1 MTRES
6 HIIERLLPAGSGG
19 CLHLPRDA
27 SSRRYGSPFRPAFFT
42 EIFNN

>member
-1 MTRES
+1 MAAAS
-6 HIIERLLPAGSGG
+6 AIIRFLAHGETGCWRLPT
-19 CLHLPRDA
+19 DA